1 MREKNILYEI
11 TYIWNLKKKMN
22 EQNKQKTHRYR
33 EQSSNHQRE
42 RDVGEDNI
50 LSSLKKLSHFNSL
63 ENSRK

>member
-1 MREKNILYEI
+1 MES
-11 TYIWNLKKKMN
+11 KKKMN

-63 ENSRK
+63 ENSQK